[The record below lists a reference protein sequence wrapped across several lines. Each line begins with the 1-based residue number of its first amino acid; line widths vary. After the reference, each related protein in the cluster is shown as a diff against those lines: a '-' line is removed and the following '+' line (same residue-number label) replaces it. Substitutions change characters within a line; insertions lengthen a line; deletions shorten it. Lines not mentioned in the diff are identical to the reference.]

1 MELALVAAVLF
12 LAFVNGANDN
22 LKGVATLYG
31 SGGVSY
37 RGAVAFA
44 TLTTAAGSLA
54 SLSLA
59 AALVAAFSGK
69 GLVPPELL
77 DAALLTAVAAGAAT
91 TVLVATRIGM
101 PISTTHAIVG
111 ALLGA
116 GAVVAGSE
124 LNLAA
129 LGSAFLLPLAV
140 GPVFAIALA
149 AALSRGGDAASRN
162 LGLDA
167 NSCVCIEEG
176 FAPSHTGAVARS
188 ALALEVAH
196 RDDCAARDSGGALR
210 LDVASAIDAGHW
222 LSAGAVGFARGLND
236 TPKILGLLVGGAAIS
251 PIAGAAAITGVMALG
266 GILAARRVT
275 ETMALRITPMTSG
288 QGLAGNLATSALV
301 ISASR
306 FGLPVSTTHVSAG
319 GIVGIGASSGT
330 LRAGMTS
337 AIAGAWLATLP
348 LAAALGALFAW
359 ATGPLRAWALL

>member
-116 GAVVAGSE
+116 GAVMAGSA
-124 LNLAA
+124 LNIAA
-129 LGSAFLLPLAV
+129 LGSAFLLPRTPLV
-140 GPVFAIALA
+140 
-149 AALSRGGDAASRN
+149 SRGCGGEAAS
-162 LGLDA
+162 L
-167 NSCVCIEEG
+167 
-176 FAPSHTGAVARS
+176 APGAGSRVGSARS
-188 ALALEVAH
+188 G
-196 RDDCAARDSGGALR
+196 DG
-210 LDVASAIDAGHW
+210 
-222 LSAGAVGFARGLND
+222 
-236 TPKILGLLVGGAAIS
+236 
-251 PIAGAAAITGVMALG
+251 
-266 GILAARRVT
+266 
-275 ETMALRITPMTSG
+275 
-288 QGLAGNLATSALV
+288 
-301 ISASR
+301 
-306 FGLPVSTTHVSAG
+306 
-319 GIVGIGASSGT
+319 
-330 LRAGMTS
+330 
-337 AIAGAWLATLP
+337 
-348 LAAALGALFAW
+348 
-359 ATGPLRAWALL
+359 